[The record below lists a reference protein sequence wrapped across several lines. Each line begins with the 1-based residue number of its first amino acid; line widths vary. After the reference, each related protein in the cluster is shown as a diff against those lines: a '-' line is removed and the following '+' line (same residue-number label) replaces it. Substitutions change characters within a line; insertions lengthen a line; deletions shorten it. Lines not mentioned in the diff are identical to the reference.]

1 MVRYALMGYSPRTC
15 RAIMIIILIA
25 LILVLLCWGSFLNQ
39 LAYRLVHD
47 NIPLSKS
54 RSTCPH
60 CLTNIPARD
69 LVPVLSWLLLWG
81 RCRSCQ
87 HPISI
92 LYPIIELLT
101 VLILL
106 PIFYYFPA
114 PYWLAY
120 FTFYSALII
129 TIRTDLETFL
139 ISNLV
144 SVYLIPL
151 GLIFSYFNL
160 LPITVVN
167 SFLGAIL
174 GYSLIWATNFIFA
187 YFTNKQGL
195 GTGDLFLLALIGA
208 FTGPLGCWLSLLLG
222 SLLGSLVGIVQII
235 TGNHQFSS
243 KIPFGPYLA
252 LGAISYLYWQDLIFK
267 IIL

>member
-1 MVRYALMGYSPRTC
+1 M
-15 RAIMIIILIA
+15 
-25 LILVLLCWGSFLNQ
+25 LLCWGSFLNQ

-47 NIPLSKS
+47 NIPLNKS

-60 CLTNIPARD
+60 CLTNISARD
-69 LVPVLSWLLLWG
+69 LAPILSWLLLWG
-81 RCRSCQ
+81 RCRLCK

-92 LYPIIELLT
+92 LYPTIELLT
-101 VLILL
+101 VLIIL
-106 PIFYYFPA
+106 PIFYYFP
-114 PYWLAY
+114 PQYWPAY
-120 FTFYSALII
+120 FIFCSALII

-144 SVYLIPL
+144 SIYLIPL
-151 GLIFSYFNL
+151 GLIFSYFNY
-160 LPITVVN
+160 LPITVIN

-174 GYSLIWATNFIFA
+174 GYSLLWLTNFMFA

-195 GTGDLFLLALIGA
+195 GTGDLFLLAFIGS

-235 TGNHQFSS
+235 TSNNQLSG
-243 KIPFGPYLA
+243 KLPFGPYLA
-252 LGAISYLYWQDLIFK
+252 LGAITYIYWQDLILR